1 MITRG
6 DEQKA
11 VEALSFTQ
19 ARIYLLYD
27 RYSRSMNSNV
37 WTLMGID
44 KEWTQVLVLA
54 TSHQYPFKRACV
66 GKPVLKQWSLESLN
80 HSLHICIE
88 STFKMITRTDA
99 VHEMMYFLKHPLEIF
114 CELPWVEY
122 IGNKW

>member
-27 RYSRSMNSNV
+27 GYSRSMNINV
-37 WTLMGID
+37 WTPMGID

-66 GKPVLKQWSLESLN
+66 GLTSP
-80 HSLHICIE
+80 
-88 STFKMITRTDA
+88 
-99 VHEMMYFLKHPLEIF
+99 
-114 CELPWVEY
+114 
-122 IGNKW
+122 